1 MPCPRC
7 EQELPHFLWFFHY
20 GRMSLGMAV
29 PSRSLPLSLRFPCFL
44 HPAPGYPALPHPG
57 DWCQSCPSPPPPPS
71 PLPLTPPPPPPH
83 TPATPFPYMATAPPS
98 PPHPPLPPT
107 LPPPFLTAGPALSPS
122 PLYPRPPPCVQVRS
136 PSWPHPPAQGQA
148 TQGSRGHTPSP
159 GHSSGQAS
167 PSPAP
172 RPRCGPMVS
181 PARQP
186 LRRPTIPGASSA
198 FLNLCLAIP
207 RNAPFPTI
215 APPPPPP
222 SPPLVSHTPLRIS
235 SVRGHG
241 QPATPTY
248 PFTLGSPS
256 PLALYPRLPTFVP
269 SPSPRPTDKPVE
281 GSPCPR
287 AGDPKASGLRSEAD
301 DIDGTGG
308 ESDPDDGSRGS
319 DSESDQGLAR
329 VSSTDSTA
337 SEPLGLTPA
346 RPPSRGRGIAGVASP
361 PGASGRSGSAP
372 PSLRREGGREEEGG
386 RPEKAVPERARLTP
400 TRGYPSGLR
409 VGWMLPRWGGT
420 PPHPAHSQS
429 HTLAH
434 THWHTHTHPHAHCRI
449 HPDAH
454 KGTDEHFPLP
464 HGLYTPTGTCIAA
477 HLWMPSSSFMSMGTP
492 DVVQTTKKEVFMPRC
507 PAFKC
512 T

>member
-1 MPCPRC
+1 M
-7 EQELPHFLWFFHY
+7 
-20 GRMSLGMAV
+20 
-29 PSRSLPLSLRFPCFL
+29 
-44 HPAPGYPALPHPG
+44 
-57 DWCQSCPSPPPPPS
+57 
-71 PLPLTPPPPPPH
+71 
-83 TPATPFPYMATAPPS
+83 
-98 PPHPPLPPT
+98 
-107 LPPPFLTAGPALSPS
+107 
-122 PLYPRPPPCVQVRS
+122 
-136 PSWPHPPAQGQA
+136 
-148 TQGSRGHTPSP
+148 
-159 GHSSGQAS
+159 
-167 PSPAP
+167 
-172 RPRCGPMVS
+172 
-181 PARQP
+181 
-186 LRRPTIPGASSA
+186 
-198 FLNLCLAIP
+198 
-207 RNAPFPTI
+207 
-215 APPPPPP
+215 
-222 SPPLVSHTPLRIS
+222 
-235 SVRGHG
+235 
-241 QPATPTY
+241 
-248 PFTLGSPS
+248 
-256 PLALYPRLPTFVP
+256 
-269 SPSPRPTDKPVE
+269 E

-308 ESDPDDGSRGS
+308 ESDPDDGSRDS

-429 HTLAH
+429 HTGTHTLA
-434 THWHTHTHPHAHCRI
+434 HTHTHPHAHCRI

-464 HGLYTPTGTCIAA
+464 HGLYTHHDRHVHCRSLMDSLFFFYEYGYSRRGANNKKKEE
-477 HLWMPSSSFMSMGTP
+477 MPSLFDPYLSILKDLIFESWGSIRNDSLKNKVKIYKAKIELKAFLPLMIKVYRNAVTLQLKGIKVANADKVFSVFETHTDILVKGQRKVEFGHKVLITRGSSNIILDHKVFEGNPSDKELLLPSIVNIKANYNRTPQSTSNDGGFCSNANLEGCKKLGLINIVFTKVTKSLQNIVSIPELEIILKKWRGTTEAVISNLKRGF
-492 DVVQTTKKEVFMPRC
+492 DLQRVTWEGFEGFCSKVAWSVLGYNLRVMANRIL
-507 PAFKC
+507 A
-512 T
+512 